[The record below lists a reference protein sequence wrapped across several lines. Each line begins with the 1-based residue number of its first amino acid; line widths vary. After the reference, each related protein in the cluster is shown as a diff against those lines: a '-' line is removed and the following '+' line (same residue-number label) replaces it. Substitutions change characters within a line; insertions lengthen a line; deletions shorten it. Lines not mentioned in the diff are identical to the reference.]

1 MKFISSLMTL
11 LGRWAIAAIFLL
23 SGIFKFVLYSSTVE
37 YMTSKGLLY
46 GGFLL
51 VIAALVEI
59 LGALFIILGWKTRWA
74 AFVLLLYLI
83 PVTYVF
89 HDFWNIEDPVA
100 SQLQFYQFLK
110 NLAIFGGLLLLVSRG
125 AGSLA
130 IDTCC
135 HHDQPSAH
143 K

>member
-1 MKFISSLMTL
+1 MKFLSSLGTL

-23 SGIFKFVLYSSTVE
+23 SGIFKFVLYSSTVD
-37 YMTSKGLLY
+37 YMASKGLPYAGL
-46 GGFLL
+46 LL
-51 VIAALVEI
+51 VIAALIEI
-59 LGALFIILGWKTRWA
+59 LAAVFIILGWKTRWA
-74 AFVLLLYLI
+74 SYVLLLYLI

-89 HDFWNIEDPVA
+89 HDFWNIEDPIA

-125 AGSLA
+125 SGSLA
-130 IDTCC
+130 VDACC
-135 HHDQPSAH
+135 HHDNPPSH